1 MTTASGFPVVIEPT
15 ATGYSAY
22 LPDLPGC
29 VATGQT
35 MFQIRRRI
43 QRAVEAHLAGMRDDG
58 EAIPEIEPEPE
69 WRPVDPELTLP
80 SPLEDLHPALGRTV
94 DR

>member
-1 MTTASGFPVVIEPT
+1 MEVEDSVTGLRYLVQIGRT

-35 MFQIRRRI
+35 MSQIRRRI
-43 QRAVEAHLAGMRDDG
+43 QSAVAAHLAGMRQDG
-58 EAIPEIEPEPE
+58 DSIPAP
-69 WRPVDPELTLP
+69 RSRRLQPV
-80 SPLEDLHPALGRTV
+80 
-94 DR
+94 